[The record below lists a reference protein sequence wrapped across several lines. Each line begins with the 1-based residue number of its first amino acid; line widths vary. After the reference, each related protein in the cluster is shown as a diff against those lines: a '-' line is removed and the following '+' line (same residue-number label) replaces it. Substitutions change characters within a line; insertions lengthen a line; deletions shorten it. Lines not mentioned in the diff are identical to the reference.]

1 MMLQDRD
8 KRALRMLGIAAAIA
22 IPLYFLTRTP
32 DTAVAP
38 VAGTTASETPEMAEK
53 RLIRTRERAG
63 LLPTRDATYKKA
75 AAELALRENGMI
87 QADTAAQAQAQL
99 FQIMRR
105 VGRAQKPPVEV
116 RSNEIGQVKNFADDY
131 GEVIVTVSFECMV
144 EQLVNLLADLAS
156 QAELL
161 ATSELR
167 IGGAAGDQKILPV
180 RLTVSGI
187 VPRKLIPQKKGIQF

>member
-1 MMLQDRD
+1 MNLQDRD
-8 KRALRMLGIAAAIA
+8 RRALRMLGIAAAIA
-22 IPLYFLTRTP
+22 IPFYFLTRTP

-38 VAGTTASETPEMAEK
+38 VTGATVAETPEMAEK
-53 RLIRTRERAG
+53 RLTRTRERAA
-63 LLPTRDATYKKA
+63 LLPNREATFKKA

-105 VGRAQKPPVEV
+105 VGRSQRPPVEV
-116 RSNEIGQVKNFADDY
+116 RSTEIGQVKNFADDY
-131 GEVIVTVSFECMV
+131 GEVIVSVSFECMV
-144 EQLVNLLADLAS
+144 EQLVNLLADIAS
-156 QAELL
+156 QPEVL
-161 ATSELR
+161 ATAEIR
-167 IGGAAGDQKILPV
+167 IGAAAGDQKILPV